1 MAVSSA
7 ILSSLVGSSCPEIRL
22 LVPPRGRVA
31 TEGVVA
37 ELSIEA
43 ARHHHPAS
51 PAGGSGGSGVCRVLA
66 RCAVSVMKLALQ
78 ELSGVSGPKR
88 LLSNN
93 MSSLVEG
100 KSFSINNFSENLS
113 KKFQNFSDNAASL
126 SEELVFLFF
135 ISTPPASCSLML
147 PAKNIYIR

>member
-1 MAVSSA
+1 M
-7 ILSSLVGSSCPEIRL
+7 
-22 LVPPRGRVA
+22 
-31 TEGVVA
+31 
-37 ELSIEA
+37 
-43 ARHHHPAS
+43 
-51 PAGGSGGSGVCRVLA
+51 CRVLA

-78 ELSGVSGPKR
+78 ELSGVSGQKR

-126 SEELVFLFF
+126 SEELFFFL
-135 ISTPPASCSLML
+135 SQHLL
-147 PAKNIYIR
+147 QVVL